1 MLILVT
7 IFCHSEEVLITFH
20 NISVG
25 SDSTHV
31 VLRMLIVN
39 AMNKKVNFVLCFPI
53 LSEGK
58 ISPDEPAILPP
69 LPIVPK
75 TEKRKSIYGTP
86 QSKRFDYRDREWD
99 RERDRDFELMPPP
112 GSHKKDYAVPV
123 DADQPIDPNE
133 PTYCVCHQVL
143 PSHFCYFQSELSCDD
158 ILQFL
163 QLFLNVCCM
172 YSTKVIIM
180 ILQVSFGDMIAC
192 DNENVSPFCFIVFI
206 SYCYFLH

>member
-20 NISVG
+20 NISAS
-25 SDSTHV
+25 SDHV
-31 VLRMLIVN
+31 VFRMLILK
-39 AMNKKVNFVLCFPI
+39 ATSKKVNFVLCFPI
-53 LSEGK
+53 FSEGK

-112 GSHKKDYAVPV
+112 GSHKKEFAVPM

-143 PSHFCYFQSELSCDD
+143 PSVYIFLIFSLRYLVMIFYSFFSYF
-158 ILQFL
+158 
-163 QLFLNVCCM
+163 
-172 YSTKVIIM
+172 
-180 ILQVSFGDMIAC
+180 
-192 DNENVSPFCFIVFI
+192 
-206 SYCYFLH
+206 